1 MKPFRLALIGY
12 GAIGR
17 MVADRLDHGD
27 DPRIVAVLVRPGRA
41 EEVAAALPR
50 GAVAVE
56 TLADLLGAA
65 PDLVL
70 ECAGQDALR
79 AYGVDVLDAG
89 CDLMVI
95 ATGALAEPAIRAAF
109 EAAAEAGGSRLLV
122 PAGAIAGLDGLG
134 ALKIG
139 GLDRVRYISAKP
151 PHAWRGTAAERILDL
166 AAIDRRTIFFSGS
179 ADEAALT
186 FPQNANLACTVALAG
201 AGFAATTVDLV
212 ADPAL
217 TGNCGR
223 IEATGAFGTLTV
235 ELSGPAM
242 PGNPKTSAITA
253 LSLVRALR
261 NRASRMVI

>member
-1 MKPFRLALIGY
+1 MNPLRIGLIGY

-17 MVADRLDHGD
+17 MVAARLDHRD
-27 DPRIVAVLVRPGRA
+27 DPRIVGVLVREGRA
-41 EEVAAALPR
+41 EGLTGHLPS
-50 GAVAVE
+50 GAIAVE
-56 TLADLLGAA
+56 NLEDLLATA

-70 ECAGQDALR
+70 ECAGQEALR

-95 ATGALAEPAIRAAF
+95 ATGALAEPAIRAGF
-109 EAAAEAGGSRLLV
+109 EAAAEAGGSRLLI

-139 GLDRVRYISAKP
+139 GLTRVRYISAKP
-151 PHAWRGTAAERILDL
+151 PHAWRGTVAERILDL
-166 AAIDRRTIFFSGS
+166 SRVTSRTTFFSGS

-201 AGFAATTVDLV
+201 AGFDATTVDLV

-217 TGNCGR
+217 DGNCGR
-223 IEATGAFGTLTV
+223 IEAHGAFGTLTV

-242 PGNPKTSAITA
+242 PDNPKTSAITA

-261 NRASRMVI
+261 NRASRTVI